1 MAAAFR
7 RHKGYEELLD
17 TGVQRALLMT
27 RNNSKKETK
36 SLKKKNS
43 ESRFLGLLN
52 FEDYQSHSFNPVFNV
67 KERHDETE

>member
-1 MAAAFR
+1 
-7 RHKGYEELLD
+7 
-17 TGVQRALLMT
+17 MT
-27 RNNSKKETK
+27 QNNSKKETK
-36 SLKKKNS
+36 SSKKKNS